1 MITREKIDS
10 FVCESCMIKMP
21 TGHYDRSS
29 RTTEP
34 EIRFWAKVDKK
45 EPNECWNWTG
55 CKNSRKG
62 MEYGSF
68 QLAKK
73 NPIGAHRFSYEL
85 HHPLSSPIK
94 YIPYLVCHSCDNR
107 LCVNPYHL
115 RLGTDAD
122 NVRDR
127 VERGRANSV
136 QGERQGHSILTAEK
150 VLEIRELWATGHY
163 TLKELYETYNVSKSC
178 IHSVVARKSWNH
190 I

>member
-1 MITREKIDS
+1 
-10 FVCESCMIKMP
+10 MP

-34 EIRFWAKVDKK
+34 EIRFWTKVDKK
-45 EPNECWNWTG
+45 EPNECWNWMG
-55 CKNSRKG
+55 SKMGRG
-62 MEYGSF
+62 YGIF
-68 QLAKK
+68 QLATK
-73 NPIGAHRFSYEL
+73 NPVYAHRFSYEI
-85 HHPLSSPIK
+85 HHPLSLSIVD
-94 YIPYLVCHSCDNR
+94 IPYLIRHSCDNR
-107 LCVNPYHL
+107 LCVNPYHMC
-115 RLGTDAD
+115 LGTDAE

-178 IHSVVARKSWNH
+178 IHSVVARKSWFH